1 MDAAQSGL
9 AYFEW
14 RMMIFSLNYVRHI
27 KQLFCYCVIFT
38 NVFYSKN
45 VVLILKCNEYY
56 IALSSCFVLTLRLSY
71 MFVCVGRW
79 RDEYFLDEMTK
90 NYSFRKKVSAL
101 MQWRMVCNLKKLNWS
116 YNITLKSLWLST
128 NIFQHY
134 VYHSQ
139 EIMLVQRIKKSFL
152 SVFSLLMTS
161 IKWL

>member
-79 RDEYFLDEMTK
+79 RGEYFLDEMTK
-90 NYSFRKKVSAL
+90 NYSFRKKTFGVNL
-101 MQWRMVCNLKKLNWS
+101 VKDGTQLKKPNWS
-116 YNITLKSLWLST
+116 YITLIPQIIVFEWVY
-128 NIFQHY
+128 IF
-134 VYHSQ
+134 
-139 EIMLVQRIKKSFL
+139 IR
-152 SVFSLLMTS
+152 
-161 IKWL
+161 